1 MIDDRGAA
9 RNERGEP
16 TETTPQ
22 LSDDRLYRALA
33 STRRRR
39 LLYFLLEEGE
49 STVEEL
55 ATVLTGWE
63 ATDTETMG
71 TVRDYNQIGIE
82 LKHVH
87 LPLLVDIGL
96 IRHDRESDTVGIER
110 LDPLLVELLSRSVD
124 AGRSSLS

>member
-39 LLYFLLEEGE
+39 LLHVLLEREE

-63 ATDTETMG
+63 ASETGTMG
-71 TVRDYNQIGIE
+71 TVRDYDRIGIE